1 MYNFKIRIMKR
12 LFLATVGVLLC
23 VICLAQDGNA
33 KKTLLVDYFTY
44 TKSIGDSYPT
54 MLRNAIIGALQ
65 ETGRL
70 NIIDASLESSL
81 QLEEERRSSEAAIS
95 DDKARNEE
103 IRKLG
108 ADYMMRIHVATMS
121 GVRKTLDDGSVY
133 YDGLINFTLT
143 VLNVADGTVK
153 VSKPFTYSGLNAKTG
168 DTPEAAVL
176 ATTDYVKISMTKFMN
191 ENFKVESMIVQ
202 IENCGK
208 KGAETVYINC
218 GSAAGIEKGQLFDV
232 FLVKEV
238 AGKKL
243 KTKIGELKAEEV
255 QAEDMTLCKVLKGG
269 AEIKKASDEQKE
281 LPVLSGKKRGTGW
294 GAVGTFLK

>member
-1 MYNFKIRIMKR
+1 MKK
-12 LFLATVGVLLC
+12 LFLLTVGFLFC
-23 VICLAQDGNA
+23 FMCMAQDGNA

-44 TKSIGDSYPT
+44 TKNIGDSYPT

-81 QLEEERRSSEAAIS
+81 QLEEDRRSSEAALS
-95 DDKARNEE
+95 DDKSRNEE
-103 IRKLG
+103 IKKLG
-108 ADYMMRIHVATMS
+108 ADYMMRIHVTTMS

-143 VLNVADGTVK
+143 VINVADGTVK

-176 ATTDYVKISMTKFMN
+176 ATTDYIKMSMTKFMN
-191 ENFKVESMIVQ
+191 ENFKVESTIVQ
-202 IENCGK
+202 IEKCGK
-208 KGAETVYINC
+208 KGAEMVYVNC
-218 GSAAGIEKGQLFDV
+218 GSGSGIEKGQLFDV

-243 KTKIGELKAEEV
+243 KTKIGQLKAEEV

-269 AEIKKASDEQKE
+269 EEIKKASDEQKE
-281 LPVLSGKKRGTGW
+281 MPVLSGKKRESLLKS
-294 GAVGTFLK
+294 AGTFLK